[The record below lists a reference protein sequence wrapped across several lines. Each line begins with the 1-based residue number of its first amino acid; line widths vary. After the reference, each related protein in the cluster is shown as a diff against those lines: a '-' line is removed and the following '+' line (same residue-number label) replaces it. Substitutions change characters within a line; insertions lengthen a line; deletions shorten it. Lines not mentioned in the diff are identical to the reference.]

1 MELLKIKKEEFDA
14 AYDELERNFVP
25 EERRDREDARAIL
38 ERADFDFLHVVENG
52 EKVGFIT
59 IWRLDGFA
67 FAEHF
72 VTYEKYRSKGLGGR
86 ALELLRERYP
96 LILLECEH
104 PETPLKARR
113 VAFYRRHGFVE
124 NAYPY
129 FQPSYRGGEDVP
141 LILMSCPAPLD
152 DFDAAVREIYAKVYG
167 K

>member
-14 AYDELERNFVP
+14 VYDELERNFVP
-25 EERRDREDARAIL
+25 EERRDREEARAIL
-38 ERADFDFLHVVENG
+38 DRPEFEFLHLVEGG
-52 EKVGFIT
+52 EKVGFISL
-59 IWRLDGFA
+59 WHLEGFT

-72 VTYEKYRSKGLGGR
+72 VTYEKFRSRGFGGE
-86 ALELLRERYP
+86 ALDLLRERYP

-124 NAYPY
+124 NDYLY
-129 FQPSYRGGEDVP
+129 FQPSYHGGEGVP
-141 LILMSCPAPLD
+141 LILMSCPTLLD
-152 DFDAAVREIYAKVYG
+152 DFDAAVCEIYAKVYG